1 MSKSYLTK
9 HHPDSAND
17 RWLHVK
23 PGVAATV
30 EEISTGE
37 IVSLMGVQ
45 SDLTSQDPS
54 EILGKIEAYWNG
66 SGDEPFA

>member
-1 MSKSYLTK
+1 MSKRYLTK
-9 HHPDSAND
+9 HHPDSASD
-17 RWLHVK
+17 RRLHVK
-23 PGVAATV
+23 PGVAAEV

-66 SGDEPFA
+66 TGDEPFA

>member
-9 HHPDSAND
+9 NHPDSASD

-23 PGVAATV
+23 PGVAAQV

-66 SGDEPFA
+66 TGDEPFA

>member
-9 HHPDSAND
+9 HHPDSASE
-17 RWLHVK
+17 RWLHSK
-23 PGVAATV
+23 PGVAAEV

-54 EILGKIEAYWNG
+54 AILGKIEAYWNG
-66 SGDEPFA
+66 TGDEPFA